1 MPVIQVR
8 ARAGQV
14 APNWRWI
21 TSGMQLAADTVNES
35 RLTDF
40 VGMDSS
46 LAMAQ
51 LPLIVCLAVV
61 VAAGLIA
68 AISYLQRQRAL
79 DELAVQRAAA
89 TAAGKIIYNDAPTV
103 KVSDSQRVD
112 RRRKIVRLTA
122 GEHVDILET
131 PADLEPRFR
140 ITLKSVVRMAD
151 AAHLAVTFG
160 GTRVSC
166 GPLVQEKSTN
176 EFIVPR
182 ALGDEPRSSI
192 FHFYEMG
199 SSLDFMR
206 IKVKSLDAEA
216 GTAELDVMQVSAH
229 WPKAE

>member
-1 MPVIQVR
+1 
-8 ARAGQV
+8 
-14 APNWRWI
+14 
-21 TSGMQLAADTVNES
+21 
-35 RLTDF
+35 
-40 VGMDSS
+40 MDSS
-46 LAMAQ
+46 LSTQ
-51 LPLIVCLAVV
+51 LPLIVCLTVV
-61 VAAGLIA
+61 VAGGLIA
-68 AISYLQRQRAL
+68 AISYLQRQRAA
-79 DELAVQRAAA
+79 DELALQRAAA
-89 TAAGKIIYNDAPTV
+89 AAPGKIIYNDAPTV
-103 KVSDSQRVD
+103 RVADSQRVD
-112 RRRKIVRLTA
+112 RRRKVVRLAA

-131 PADLEPRFR
+131 PEGMDPRFR

-151 AAHLAVTFG
+151 AAHIAIQFG

-192 FHFYEMG
+192 LHFYEKG

-206 IKVKSLDAEA
+206 IKVKSLDAAA